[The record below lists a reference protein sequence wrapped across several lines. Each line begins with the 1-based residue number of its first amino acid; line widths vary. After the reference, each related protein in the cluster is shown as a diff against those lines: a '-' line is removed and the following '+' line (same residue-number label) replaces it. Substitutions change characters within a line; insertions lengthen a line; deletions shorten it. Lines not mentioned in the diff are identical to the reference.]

1 MNWRAMTATGV
12 RTLYPVHRLHGVVLL
27 LLLLATLLLGM
38 GNSLHSRLLW
48 VGEQVWPNYYLLNPD
63 AVEPSCNLTMDVDR
77 EVERRIQ
84 AYKPDPDDLF
94 SSPPNAQAIRQSLE
108 SNLALCEQRHV
119 QFAENQKHATPA
131 LGVFKDI
138 EQGLADFLLSN
149 IDLTKFLF
157 IGMFA
162 LAAAVSALD
171 ADHIALRL
179 PRNRAEWRL
188 SQGAQF
194 VVNGLML
201 LSLNSYLGNLER
213 TPDSGSAMT
222 LQYAWVMVFGLF
234 MVINAVR
241 FVVVPERI
249 KSGSM
254 DLASGLVVPLYC
266 TMGLIAM
273 SYFFFVD
280 GYSSGLAIYFG
291 MMSNLSSMFI
301 NIGLYVLVGMMLKQ
315 TRVPE
320 LLLGLIKPFN
330 LPAPLLASVIIFAT
344 AFPTAFTGA
353 SGIFILAVGGVVY
366 DELRRAG
373 AGRQLS
379 LATTAMS
386 GSLGV
391 VLNPCLLIV
400 VVAALNKEVTTS
412 EMYGWGFWVFIMS
425 ASLFS
430 FIVCKTEGNWKP
442 RPAPGA
448 LRESLRATK
457 PLIPYVAVAAAV
469 ILAIWVILGLKFNEY
484 SAPLILPLVML
495 AIVMLDSSK
504 TQDDAPAASR
514 VQEFFVRS
522 SSAASDSAVHI
533 GALLAL
539 IGFSICLGG
548 ILERSDI
555 VHFLFPESL
564 TSPWV
569 AMLVI
574 VVMLTFIG
582 MVMDPFG
589 AVILVSATIAQP
601 AIQIGIDP
609 LHFWIVCLV
618 AFELGYLSPPVALN
632 HLLTRQVVG
641 ETEVVAAER
650 TGTFWHRYERLL
662 LPLAV
667 MLPTLLLVAFVPML
681 FYAL

>member
-1 MNWRAMTATGV
+1 MNWRALTAPAA
-12 RTLYPVHRLHGVVLL
+12 RTLYPVHRLHGAVLL
-27 LLLLATLLLGM
+27 LLLLFTLLLGM

-48 VGEQVWPNYYLLNPD
+48 VGEQTWPNYYLLNPD
-63 AVEPSCNLTMDVDR
+63 AKEPTCELEIDIDA
-77 EVERRIQ
+77 EVARRVQ

-94 SSPPNAQAIRQSLE
+94 SSPPNPEAIRKSLQ
-108 SNLALCEQRHV
+108 SNLELCRKEHALYQQNLE
-119 QFAENQKHATPA
+119 HATPA
-131 LGVFKDI
+131 LGVFKDV
-138 EQGLADFLLSN
+138 EQGLAEFLLDN
-149 IDLTKFLF
+149 IELTKYLF
-157 IGMFA
+157 IAMFA
-162 LAAAVSALD
+162 MAAAIAALD
-171 ADHIALRL
+171 TDHIALRL

-188 SQGAQF
+188 SQGMQF
-194 VVNGLML
+194 VVNGLMVWS
-201 LSLNSYLGNLER
+201 LSAYLGKLA
-213 TPDSGSAMT
+213 TSPGSQDTMS
-222 LQYAWVMVFGLF
+222 LQYAWAGVFGLF

-241 FVVVPERI
+241 FLHVPARI
-249 KSGSM
+249 RAGKLSAS
-254 DLASGLVVPLYC
+254 SGLVVPLYC
-266 TMGLIAM
+266 CMGLIAM
-273 SYFFFVD
+273 GYFFLVD
-280 GYSSGLAIYFG
+280 GYASGLAIYFG

-315 TRVPE
+315 TRIPE
-320 LLLGLIKPFN
+320 LLLNLIKPFN

-366 DELRRAG
+366 DELRRVG

-386 GSLGV
+386 GSVGV

-400 VVAALNKEVTTS
+400 VVAALNKEVTTT
-412 EMYGWGFWVFIMS
+412 ELYGWGFWVFIMS
-425 ASLFS
+425 ATLFS
-430 FIVCKTEGNWKP
+430 FVVCKTQGNWKP

-448 LRESLRATK
+448 FRAALRESRA
-457 PLIPYVAVAAAV
+457 LVPYVGVGALV
-469 ILAIWVILGLKFNEY
+469 ILAIWALLGLQFNEY

-495 AIVMLDSSK
+495 ALVFLDA
-504 TQDDAPAASR
+504 TARNRTDGESR
-514 VQEFFVRS
+514 AQAFWNRS
-522 SSAASDSAVHI
+522 SAAASDSAVHI

-555 VHFLFPESL
+555 VHALFPEDL
-564 TSPWV
+564 TSPWL

-574 VVMLTFIG
+574 VVMLTVIG

-601 AIQIGIDP
+601 AIQLGIDP

-641 ETEVVAAER
+641 ETEVLAAER
-650 TGTFWHRYERLL
+650 TGSFWHRYERLL

-667 MLPTLLLVAFVPML
+667 MGPTLLFVAFVPLL

>member
-1 MNWRAMTATGV
+1 MNWRTLTVPAAK
-12 RTLYPVHRLHGVVLL
+12 TLYPVHRLHGALL
-27 LLLLATLLLGM
+27 LLLLLFTLLLGM
-38 GNSLHSRLLW
+38 GSSLHSRLLW
-48 VGEQVWPNYYLLNPD
+48 VGEQTWPNYYLLDPD
-63 AVEPSCNLTMDVDR
+63 AKEPACDLNRDIDA
-77 EVERRIQ
+77 EVAKRVQ

-94 SSPPNAQAIRQSLE
+94 SSPPNPAAIRKSLE
-108 SNLALCEQRHV
+108 SNLELCQQKYALYEQ
-119 QFAENQKHATPA
+119 NLKHATAA
-131 LGVFKDI
+131 LAVYKAV
-138 EQGLADFLLSN
+138 EQGIAHFLLDN
-149 IDLTKFLF
+149 IELTKFLF
-157 IGMFA
+157 IAMFA
-162 LAAAVSALD
+162 MAAAIAALD
-171 ADHIALRL
+171 TDHIALRL

-188 SQGAQF
+188 SQGVQF
-194 VVNGLML
+194 VVNGLMVV
-201 LSLNSYLGNLER
+201 SLNAYLGKLTTSPE
-213 TPDSGSAMT
+213 SGGTME

-234 MVINAVR
+234 MVINAAR
-241 FVVVPERI
+241 FIYVPSRI
-249 KSGSM
+249 SSGS
-254 DLASGLVVPLYC
+254 LSFSSGLVIPLYC
-266 TMGLIAM
+266 AMGLIAM
-273 SYFFFVD
+273 SYFFLVD
-280 GYSSGLAIYFG
+280 GYASGLAIYFG
-291 MMSNLSSMFI
+291 MMTNLSSMFI

-315 TRVPE
+315 TQLPE
-320 LLLGLIKPFN
+320 LLLNVIKPFN
-330 LPAPLLASVIIFAT
+330 LPAPLLASVIIFST

-400 VVAALNKEVTTS
+400 VVAALNKEVTTT
-412 EMYGWGFWVFIMS
+412 EMYSWGFWIFIMS
-425 ASLFS
+425 ATLFS
-430 FIVCKTEGNWKP
+430 FVVCKTEGNWKP

-448 LRESLRATK
+448 LTRAIGELR
-457 PLIPYVAVAAAV
+457 PLIPYALVGGLV
-469 ILAIWVILGLKFNEY
+469 ILAIWIILGLKFNEY

-495 AIVMLDSSK
+495 ALVMLDARKSNREDEE
-504 TQDDAPAASR
+504 TRLQA
-514 VQEFFVRS
+514 FWNRS
-522 SSAASDSAVHI
+522 SAAASDSAVHI

-539 IGFSICLGG
+539 IGFSICMGG
-548 ILERSDI
+548 ILERSEI
-555 VHFLFPESL
+555 VHVLFPEHL
-564 TSPWV
+564 TSPWI

-601 AIQIGIDP
+601 AIHLGIDP
-609 LHFWIVCLV
+609 LHFWLVCLV

-641 ETEVVAAER
+641 ETEVLAAER
-650 TGTFWHRYERLL
+650 TGSFWHRYQRLL

-667 MLPTLLLVAFVPML
+667 MGPTLLLVAFVPML

>member
-1 MNWRAMTATGV
+1 MAATGAK
-12 RTLYPVHRLHGVVLL
+12 TLYPVHKMHGAVLL
-27 LLLLATLLLGM
+27 LLLMFTLLLGM

-48 VGEQVWPNYYLLNPD
+48 VGEQTWPNYYLLNPD
-63 AVEPSCNLTMDVDR
+63 ATEPTCQLEMDVDA
-77 EVERRIQ
+77 EIQKRID

-94 SSPPNAQAIRQSLE
+94 SSPPNPDAIRTSLE
-108 SNLALCEQRHV
+108 RNMALCEQEYALYE
-119 QFAENQKHATPA
+119 QNMANATPA
-131 LGVFKDI
+131 LGVFKSV
-138 EQGLADFLLSN
+138 EQGLAKFLLDN

-157 IGMFA
+157 MAMFA
-162 LAAAVSALD
+162 MAAAIAALD
-171 ADHIALRL
+171 ADHISLRL

-188 SQGAQF
+188 SQGTQF
-194 VVNGLML
+194 VVNGLMVA
-201 LSLNSYLGNLER
+201 SLYSYLGKLATSPGAE
-213 TPDSGSAMT
+213 TTMS
-222 LQYAWVMVFGLF
+222 LQYGWAAVFGLF
-234 MVINAVR
+234 MVINAIR
-241 FVVVPERI
+241 FVNVPSRV
-249 KSGSM
+249 KAGK
-254 DLASGLVVPLYC
+254 LALSSGLVVPLYC
-266 TMGLIAM
+266 AMGLIAM
-273 SYFFFVD
+273 SYFFLVD
-280 GYSSGLAIYFG
+280 GYASGLAIYFG

-301 NIGLYVLVGMMLKQ
+301 NIGLYVLVGMVLKQ
-315 TRVPE
+315 TRLPE
-320 LLLGLIKPFN
+320 LLLGVIKPFN
-330 LPAPLLASVIIFAT
+330 LPAPMLASVIIFAT

-400 VVAALNKEVTTS
+400 VVAALNKEVTTT
-412 EMYGWGFWVFIMS
+412 EMYGWGFWIFIMS
-425 ASLFS
+425 ATLFS
-430 FIVCKTEGNWKP
+430 VIVCKTEGNWKP

-448 LRESLRATK
+448 FRESLSRLK
-457 PLIPYVAVAAAV
+457 PLAPYVIVGAVV
-469 ILAIWVILGLKFNEY
+469 ILAIWIILGLKFNEY

-495 AIVMLDSSK
+495 ALVYLDAGK
-504 TQDDAPAASR
+504 DSR
-514 VQEFFVRS
+514 EDGESRLQAFWSRS
-522 SSAASDSAVHI
+522 ASAASDSAVHI

-555 VHFLFPESL
+555 VHALFPEHL
-564 TSPWV
+564 TSPWI
-569 AMLVI
+569 AMMVI

-601 AIQIGIDP
+601 AIQLGIDP
-609 LHFWIVCLV
+609 LHFWLVCLV

-641 ETEVVAAER
+641 ETEVLAAER
-650 TGTFWHRYERLL
+650 TGSFWHKYERLL

-667 MLPTLLLVAFVPML
+667 MGPTLLLVAFIPML

>member
-12 RTLYPVHRLHGVVLL
+12 RTLYPVHRLHGVILL
-27 LLLLATLLLGM
+27 LLLLTTLALGM

-63 AVEPSCNLTMDVDR
+63 AVEPSCNLTLDVGK
-77 EVERRIQ
+77 EVERRVQ
-84 AYKPDPDDLF
+84 SYKPDPDDLF
-94 SSPPNAQAIRQSLE
+94 SSPPNPEAIRRSLE
-108 SNLALCEQRHV
+108 SNLALCEQRHR
-119 QFAENQKHATPA
+119 QFAENQKHATWG
-131 LGVFKDI
+131 LGVFKNI
-138 EQGLADFLLSN
+138 EQGLANFLLGN

-162 LAAAVSALD
+162 MAAAISALD
-171 ADHIALRL
+171 SDHIALKL

-201 LSLNSYLGNLER
+201 LSLNAYLGNLEK
-213 TPDSGSAMT
+213 TPGSGGAMS
-222 LQYAWVMVFGLF
+222 LQYAWGFVFGLF

-241 FVVVPERI
+241 FIAIPERM
-249 KSGSM
+249 KSGR
-254 DLASGLVVPLYC
+254 LELVSGLVVPLYC

-280 GYSSGLAIYFG
+280 GYASGLAIYFG

-320 LLLGLIKPFN
+320 LLLGLIKPYN

-412 EMYGWGFWVFIMS
+412 ELYEWGFWVFVMS

-448 LRESLRATK
+448 FLKSLRASRLLL
-457 PLIPYVAVAAAV
+457 PHVVVGAAV
-469 ILAIWVILGLKFNEY
+469 ILAIWGVLGLRFNEY

-495 AIVMLDSSK
+495 ALVMLDAGK
-504 TQDDAPAASR
+504 DR
-514 VQEFFVRS
+514 ENLQETRFQVFFDRS
-522 SSAASDSAVHI
+522 STAASDSAVHI

-555 VHFLFPESL
+555 VHMLFPESL
-564 TSPWV
+564 TSPWA

-641 ETEVVAAER
+641 ESEVLAAER
-650 TGTFWHRYERLL
+650 TGSFWHRYKRLL

-667 MLPTLLLVAFVPML
+667 MAPTLLLVAFLPML

>member
-1 MNWRAMTATGV
+1 MNWRALALPAA
-12 RTLYPVHRLHGVVLL
+12 RTLYPVHRMHGVVLL
-27 LLLLATLLLGM
+27 LLLLFTLLLGM

-48 VGEQVWPNYYLLNPD
+48 VGEQTWPNYYLLDPD
-63 AVEPSCNLTMDVDR
+63 ATEPTCSREMDIDGEIR
-77 EVERRIQ
+77 KRMES
-84 AYKPDPDDLF
+84 YKPDPDDLF
-94 SSPPNAQAIRQSLE
+94 SSPPDAGAIRQSLE
-108 SNLALCEQRHV
+108 RNIRLCEQEFGLYQQNLV
-119 QFAENQKHATPA
+119 HATPA
-131 LGVFKDI
+131 LGMFKSV
-138 EQGLADFLLSN
+138 EQGFAHFLLDN
-149 IDLTKFLF
+149 IDLTKYLF
-157 IGMFA
+157 IAMFA
-162 LAAAVSALD
+162 LAAAVAAMD

-194 VVNGLML
+194 AVNGMMMA
-201 LSLNSYLGNLER
+201 SLFSYLGKLSSS
-213 TPDSGSAMT
+213 PGSAATMQ
-222 LQYAWVMVFGLF
+222 LQYAWAGVFGLF
-234 MVINAVR
+234 MVINLIR
-241 FVVVPERI
+241 FIRVPERMRR
-249 KSGSM
+249 GR
-254 DLASGLVVPLYC
+254 LVLSSALVAPLYC
-266 TMGLIAM
+266 AMGTIAM

-301 NIGLYVLVGMMLKQ
+301 NIGLYVLVGMVLKQ
-315 TRVPE
+315 TRLPE
-320 LLLGLIKPFN
+320 LLFNIVKPFN
-330 LPAPLLASVIIFAT
+330 LPAPMLASVIIFAT

-373 AGRQLS
+373 AGRQLA

-400 VVAALNKEVTTS
+400 VVAALNKEVTTT
-412 EMYGWGFWVFIMS
+412 EMYDWGFWVFLMS
-425 ASLFS
+425 ATLFTLV
-430 FIVCKTEGNWKP
+430 VCKTEGNWKP
-442 RPAPGA
+442 RPGPGA
-448 LRESLRATK
+448 FRAALAQLK
-457 PLIPYVAVAAAV
+457 PLLPYVVVAAGV
-469 ILAIWVILGLKFNEY
+469 IVAIWIILGLKFNEY

-495 AIVMLDSSK
+495 ALVFLDAGK
-504 TQDDAPAASR
+504 DTREVYETRLTA
-514 VQEFFVRS
+514 FWNRS
-522 SSAASDSAVHI
+522 SAAASDSAVHI

-555 VHFLFPESL
+555 VHSLFPEHL
-564 TSPWV
+564 TSPWL

-601 AIQIGIDP
+601 AMQLGIDP

-641 ETEVVAAER
+641 ETEVLAAER
-650 TGTFWHRYERLL
+650 SGSFWHRYERLL

-667 MLPTLLLVAFVPML
+667 MGPTLLLVAFVPML

>member
-1 MNWRAMTATGV
+1 MNWRALTAPAA
-12 RTLYPVHRLHGVVLL
+12 RTLYPVHRLHGAVLL
-27 LLLLATLLLGM
+27 LLLLSTLVLGM

-48 VGEQVWPNYYLLNPD
+48 VGEQTWPNYYLLNPD
-63 AVEPSCNLTMDVDR
+63 ATEPTCQLEMDVDA
-77 EVERRIQ
+77 EVRKRVE

-94 SSPPNAQAIRQSLE
+94 SSPPNPEAIRTSLE
-108 SNLALCEQRHV
+108 RNLELCRQEHAAYKQNLR
-119 QFAENQKHATPA
+119 HATPA
-131 LGVFKDI
+131 LGVFKSV
-138 EQGLADFLLSN
+138 EQGLADFLLEN
-149 IDLTKFLF
+149 IGLTKYLF
-157 IGMFA
+157 IAMFA
-162 LAAAVSALD
+162 LAAAVAALD

-188 SQGAQF
+188 SQAVQF
-194 VVNGLML
+194 AVNGLMVA
-201 LSLNSYLGNLER
+201 SLNAYLGRLA
-213 TPDSGSAMT
+213 GSPGSEST
-222 LQYAWVMVFGLF
+222 SQLQYAWAAVFGLF

-241 FVVVPERI
+241 FVNVPERM
-249 KSGSM
+249 KAGS
-254 DLASGLVVPLYC
+254 LALSSGLVLPLHSV
-266 TMGLIAM
+266 MGLIAM
-273 SYFFFVD
+273 SYFFLVD
-280 GYSSGLAIYFG
+280 GYASGLAIYFG

-301 NIGLYVLVGMMLKQ
+301 NIGLYVLVGMGLKQ
-315 TRVPE
+315 TRLPE
-320 LLLGLIKPFN
+320 LLLDVIKPWN
-330 LPAPLLASVIIFAT
+330 LPSPMLASVIIFAT

-391 VLNPCLLIV
+391 VLNPSLLVV
-400 VVAALNKEVTTS
+400 VVAALNKEVTTT

-425 ASLFS
+425 ATLFS
-430 FIVCKTEGNWKP
+430 LVVCKTEGNWKP

-448 LRESLRATK
+448 FRASVLQMK
-457 PLIPYVAVAAAV
+457 PLLPYVLVTAGV
-469 ILAIWVILGLKFNEY
+469 ILAIWGVLGLRFNEY

-495 AIVMLDSSK
+495 ALVFLDANRDSRG
-504 TQDDAPAASR
+504 DDETRLKALWN
-514 VQEFFVRS
+514 RS
-522 SSAASDSAVHI
+522 SAAASDSAVHI

-539 IGFSICLGG
+539 IGFSISLGG
-548 ILERSDI
+548 ILERSDV
-555 VHFLFPESL
+555 VHALFPESL
-564 TSPWV
+564 TSPWI

-574 VVMLTFIG
+574 VVMLTVIG

-601 AIQIGIDP
+601 AIQLGIDP

-641 ETEVVAAER
+641 ETEVLAAER
-650 TGTFWHRYERLL
+650 TGSFWHRYERLL

-667 MLPTLLLVAFVPML
+667 MGPTLLVAAFVPLL

>member
-1 MNWRAMTATGV
+1 MNWRALTAPAA
-12 RTLYPVHRLHGVVLL
+12 RTLYPVHRLHGAVLL
-27 LLLLATLLLGM
+27 LLLLFTLLLGM

-48 VGEQVWPNYYLLNPD
+48 VGEQTWPNYYLLNPD
-63 AVEPSCNLTMDVDR
+63 AKEPTCQLEMDVDA
-77 EVERRIQ
+77 EVARRVQ

-94 SSPPNAQAIRQSLE
+94 SSPPNPEAIRKSLQ
-108 SNLALCEQRHV
+108 SNLELCQQQYALYQQNLE
-119 QFAENQKHATPA
+119 HATPA
-131 LGVFKDI
+131 LGMFKAV
-138 EQGLADFLLSN
+138 EQGLAEFLLDN
-149 IDLTKFLF
+149 IELTKYLF
-157 IGMFA
+157 IAMFA
-162 LAAAVSALD
+162 MAAAIAALD
-171 ADHIALRL
+171 TDHIALRL
-179 PRNRAEWRL
+179 PRNRSEWRL
-188 SQGAQF
+188 SQGVQF
-194 VVNGLML
+194 VVNGLMV
-201 LSLNSYLGNLER
+201 LSLNAYLGKLASS
-213 TPDSGSAMT
+213 PGSEDTMD
-222 LQYAWVMVFGLF
+222 LQYAWAGVFGLF
-234 MVINAVR
+234 MVINAIR
-241 FVVVPERI
+241 FVNVPERI
-249 KSGSM
+249 RAGK
-254 DLASGLVVPLYC
+254 LAASSGLVVPLYC
-266 TMGLIAM
+266 GMGLIAM
-273 SYFFFVD
+273 AYFFLVD
-280 GYSSGLAIYFG
+280 GYASGLAIYFG

-315 TRVPE
+315 TRLPE
-320 LLLGLIKPFN
+320 LLLNLIKPFN

-400 VVAALNKEVTTS
+400 VVAALNKEVTTT
-412 EMYGWGFWVFIMS
+412 ELYGWGFWVFIMS
-425 ASLFS
+425 ATLFS
-430 FIVCKTEGNWKP
+430 LVVCKTQGNWKP

-448 LRESLRATK
+448 LRAALRESRA
-457 PLIPYVAVAAAV
+457 LVPYVLVGALV
-469 ILAIWVILGLKFNEY
+469 ILAIWAILGLKFNEY

-495 AIVMLDSSK
+495 ALVLLDS
-504 TQDDAPAASR
+504 TQANRAEAETR
-514 VQEFFVRS
+514 TQAFWNRS
-522 SSAASDSAVHI
+522 SAAASDSAVHI

-555 VHFLFPESL
+555 VHALFPEDL
-564 TSPWV
+564 TSPWI

-574 VVMLTFIG
+574 VVMLTVIG

-601 AIQIGIDP
+601 AIQLGIDP

-641 ETEVVAAER
+641 ETEVLAAER
-650 TGTFWHRYERLL
+650 TGSFWHRYERLL

-667 MLPTLLLVAFVPML
+667 MGPTLLFVAFVPML

>member
-1 MNWRAMTATGV
+1 MNWRAVTAPAA
-12 RTLYPVHRLHGVVLL
+12 RTLYPMHRMHGVVLL
-27 LLLLATLLLGM
+27 LLLLFTLLLGM

-48 VGEQVWPNYYLLNPD
+48 VGEQTWPNYYLLNPD
-63 AVEPSCNLTMDVDR
+63 ATEPSCQLEMDVDA
-77 EVERRIQ
+77 EVRKRID
-84 AYKPDPDDLF
+84 AYRPDPDDLF
-94 SSPPNAQAIRQSLE
+94 SSPPNPEALRTSLE
-108 SNLALCEQRHV
+108 RNLELCQEKYALYEQ
-119 QFAENQKHATPA
+119 NLKHATPA
-131 LGVFKDI
+131 LGAFKAV
-138 EQGLADFLLSN
+138 EQGLATFLLDN
-149 IDLTKFLF
+149 IELTKYLF
-157 IGMFA
+157 IAMFA
-162 LAAAVSALD
+162 LAAAIAAMD

-194 VVNGLML
+194 AVNGLMVT
-201 LSLNSYLGNLER
+201 SLNSYLGKLASS
-213 TPDSGSAMT
+213 PGSEGT
-222 LQYAWVMVFGLF
+222 VSLQYAWAGVFGLF

-241 FVVVPERI
+241 FVNVPDRLRR
-249 KSGSM
+249 GS
-254 DLASGLVVPLYC
+254 LALSSGLVTPLYC
-266 TMGLIAM
+266 VMGLIAM

-280 GYSSGLAIYFG
+280 GYASGLAIYFG

-301 NIGLYVLVGMMLKQ
+301 NIGLYVLVGMILKQ
-315 TRVPE
+315 TRLPE
-320 LLLGLIKPFN
+320 LLLNTIKPFN
-330 LPAPLLASVIIFAT
+330 LPAPMLASVIIFAT

-400 VVAALNKEVTTS
+400 VIAALNKEVTTT

-425 ASLFS
+425 ATLFS
-430 FIVCKTEGNWKP
+430 LIVCKTQGNWRP

-448 LRESLRATK
+448 FRAAVRQTR
-457 PLIPYVAVAAAV
+457 PLLPYVIVAALV
-469 ILAIWVILGLKFNEY
+469 VVTVWIILGLEFNEY

-495 AIVMLDSSK
+495 ALVLLDSGK
-504 TQDDAPAASR
+504 DSR
-514 VQEFFVRS
+514 DESESRFQAFWNRS
-522 SSAASDSAVHI
+522 TAAASDSAVHI

-555 VHFLFPESL
+555 VHALFPESL
-564 TSPWV
+564 TSPWI

-574 VVMLTFIG
+574 VVMLTLIG

-601 AIQIGIDP
+601 AIQLGIDP

-641 ETEVVAAER
+641 ETEVLACER
-650 TGTFWHRYERLL
+650 TGSFWHRYERLL

-667 MLPTLLLVAFVPML
+667 MAPTLLLVAFVPMM

>member
-1 MNWRAMTATGV
+1 MNWRALTAPAV
-12 RTLYPVHRLHGVVLL
+12 RTLYPVHRLHGAVLL
-27 LLLLATLLLGM
+27 LLLLSTLVLGM

-48 VGEQVWPNYYLLNPD
+48 VGEQTWPNYYLLNPD
-63 AVEPSCNLTMDVDR
+63 ATEPSCQLEMNVDA
-77 EVERRIQ
+77 EVRKRVE

-94 SSPPNAQAIRQSLE
+94 SSPPNPEAIRTSLE
-108 SNLALCEQRHV
+108 RNLELCKQEYVTYEQNL
-119 QFAENQKHATPA
+119 QHATPA
-131 LGVFKDI
+131 LGLFKSV
-138 EQGLADFLLSN
+138 EQGLADFLLEN
-149 IDLTKFLF
+149 IELTKYLF
-157 IGMFA
+157 IAMFA
-162 LAAAVSALD
+162 LAAAVAALD

-179 PRNRAEWRL
+179 PGNRAEWRL
-188 SQGAQF
+188 SQGVQF
-194 VVNGLML
+194 AVNGLMVA
-201 LSLNSYLGNLER
+201 SLNAYLGQLASS
-213 TPDSGSAMT
+213 PGSEST
-222 LQYAWVMVFGLF
+222 SQLQSAWMGVFGLF

-241 FVVVPERI
+241 FVNVPERMRA
-249 KSGSM
+249 GS
-254 DLASGLVVPLYC
+254 LSLSSGLVLPLYC
-266 TMGLIAM
+266 AMGLIAM
-273 SYFFFVD
+273 GYFFLVD
-280 GYSSGLAIYFG
+280 GYASGLAIYFG

-301 NIGLYVLVGMMLKQ
+301 NIGLYVLVGMVLKQ
-315 TRVPE
+315 TRLPE
-320 LLLGLIKPFN
+320 LLLNVIKPYN
-330 LPAPLLASVIIFAT
+330 LPAPMLASVIIFAT

-400 VVAALNKEVTTS
+400 VVAALNKEVTTT
-412 EMYGWGFWVFIMS
+412 ELYGWGFWVFIMS
-425 ASLFS
+425 ATLFS
-430 FIVCKTEGNWKP
+430 LVVCKTEGNWKP

-448 LRESLRATK
+448 FRESIRRMKALM
-457 PLIPYVAVAAAV
+457 PYALVAAVV
-469 ILAIWVILGLKFNEY
+469 ILAIWGVLGLQFNEY

-495 AIVMLDSSK
+495 ALVFLDASGDSRG
-504 TQDDAPAASR
+504 DDETRLKVFWS
-514 VQEFFVRS
+514 RS
-522 SSAASDSAVHI
+522 SAAASDSAVHI

-555 VHFLFPESL
+555 VHALFPENL
-564 TSPWV
+564 TSPWI

-574 VVMLTFIG
+574 VVMLTVIG

-601 AIQIGIDP
+601 AIQLGIDP

-641 ETEVVAAER
+641 ETEVLAAER
-650 TGTFWHRYERLL
+650 TGSFWHRYQRLL

-667 MLPTLLLVAFVPML
+667 MGPTLLVAAFVPML

>member
-1 MNWRAMTATGV
+1 MNWRALTAPAV
-12 RTLYPVHRLHGVVLL
+12 RTLYPVHRLHGAVLL
-27 LLLLATLLLGM
+27 LLLLSTLVLGM

-48 VGEQVWPNYYLLNPD
+48 VGEQTWPNYYLLNPD
-63 AVEPSCNLTMDVDR
+63 ATEPSCQLEMNVDA
-77 EVERRIQ
+77 EVRKRVE

-94 SSPPNAQAIRQSLE
+94 SSPPNPEAIRTSLE
-108 SNLALCEQRHV
+108 RNLELCKQEYVTYEQNL
-119 QFAENQKHATPA
+119 QHATPA
-131 LGVFKDI
+131 LGLFKSV
-138 EQGLADFLLSN
+138 EQGLADFLLDN
-149 IDLTKFLF
+149 IELTKYLF
-157 IGMFA
+157 IAMFA
-162 LAAAVSALD
+162 LAAAVAALD

-179 PRNRAEWRL
+179 PGNRAEWRL
-188 SQGAQF
+188 SQGVQF
-194 VVNGLML
+194 AVNGLMVA
-201 LSLNSYLGNLER
+201 SLNAYLGQLASS
-213 TPDSGSAMT
+213 PGSEST
-222 LQYAWVMVFGLF
+222 SQLQSAWMGVFGLF

-241 FVVVPERI
+241 FVNVPERMRA
-249 KSGSM
+249 GS
-254 DLASGLVVPLYC
+254 LSLSSGLVLPLYC
-266 TMGLIAM
+266 AMGLIAM
-273 SYFFFVD
+273 GYFFLVD
-280 GYSSGLAIYFG
+280 GYASGLAIYFG

-301 NIGLYVLVGMMLKQ
+301 NIGLYVLVGMVLKQ
-315 TRVPE
+315 TRLPE
-320 LLLGLIKPFN
+320 LLLNVIKPYN
-330 LPAPLLASVIIFAT
+330 LPAPMLASVIIFAT

-400 VVAALNKEVTTS
+400 VVAALNKEVTTT
-412 EMYGWGFWVFIMS
+412 ELYGWGFWVFIMS
-425 ASLFS
+425 ATLFS
-430 FIVCKTEGNWKP
+430 LVVCKTEGNWKP

-448 LRESLRATK
+448 FRESIRRMKALM
-457 PLIPYVAVAAAV
+457 PYALVAAVV
-469 ILAIWVILGLKFNEY
+469 ILAIWVVLGLQFNEY

-495 AIVMLDSSK
+495 ALVFLDASGDS
-504 TQDDAPAASR
+504 QGDDETRLKVFWS
-514 VQEFFVRS
+514 RS
-522 SSAASDSAVHI
+522 SAAASDSAVHI

-555 VHFLFPESL
+555 VHALFPENL
-564 TSPWV
+564 TSPWI

-574 VVMLTFIG
+574 VVMLTIIG

-601 AIQIGIDP
+601 AIQLGIDP

-641 ETEVVAAER
+641 ETEVLAAER
-650 TGTFWHRYERLL
+650 TGSFWHRYQRLL

-667 MLPTLLLVAFVPML
+667 MGPTLLVAAFVPML

>member
-1 MNWRAMTATGV
+1 
-12 RTLYPVHRLHGVVLL
+12 
-27 LLLLATLLLGM
+27 
-38 GNSLHSRLLW
+38 
-48 VGEQVWPNYYLLNPD
+48 
-63 AVEPSCNLTMDVDR
+63 
-77 EVERRIQ
+77 
-84 AYKPDPDDLF
+84 
-94 SSPPNAQAIRQSLE
+94 
-108 SNLALCEQRHV
+108 
-119 QFAENQKHATPA
+119 
-131 LGVFKDI
+131 
-138 EQGLADFLLSN
+138 
-149 IDLTKFLF
+149 
-157 IGMFA
+157 
-162 LAAAVSALD
+162 
-171 ADHIALRL
+171 
-179 PRNRAEWRL
+179 
-188 SQGAQF
+188 
-194 VVNGLML
+194 
-201 LSLNSYLGNLER
+201 
-213 TPDSGSAMT
+213 
-222 LQYAWVMVFGLF
+222 
-234 MVINAVR
+234 
-241 FVVVPERI
+241 
-249 KSGSM
+249 
-254 DLASGLVVPLYC
+254 
-266 TMGLIAM
+266 
-273 SYFFFVD
+273 
-280 GYSSGLAIYFG
+280 
-291 MMSNLSSMFI
+291 
-301 NIGLYVLVGMMLKQ
+301 
-315 TRVPE
+315 
-320 LLLGLIKPFN
+320 
-330 LPAPLLASVIIFAT
+330 VIIFAT

-400 VVAALNKEVTTS
+400 VVAALNKEVTTT

-448 LRESLRATK
+448 VRAAVRELG
-457 PLIPYVAVAAAV
+457 PLIPYALTAAAV
-469 ILAIWVILGLKFNEY
+469 ILVIWVVLGLQFNEY

-495 AIVMLDSSK
+495 AVVMLDAGKAGQETGQSR
-504 TQDDAPAASR
+504 TQA
-514 VQEFFVRS
+514 FFDRS

-555 VHFLFPESL
+555 VHALFPESL
-564 TSPWV
+564 TSPWL
-569 AMLVI
+569 AMMVI
-574 VVMLTFIG
+574 VLMLTVIG

-641 ETEVVAAER
+641 ETEVLAAER
-650 TGTFWHRYERLL
+650 TGSFWHRYQRLL

-667 MLPTLLLVAFVPML
+667 MVPTLLLVAFVPML

>member
-1 MNWRAMTATGV
+1 MNWRAITAPAA
-12 RTLYPVHRLHGVVLL
+12 RTLYPVHRVYGAVLL
-27 LLLLATLLLGM
+27 LLLLFTLLLGM

-48 VGEQVWPNYYLLNPD
+48 VGEQTWPNYYLLNPD
-63 AVEPSCNLTMDVDR
+63 ATEPSCQLAMDIDA
-77 EVERRIQ
+77 EVARRV
-84 AYKPDPDDLF
+84 ANYKPDPDDLF
-94 SSPPNAQAIRQSLE
+94 SSPPNPEAIRKSLQ
-108 SNLALCEQRHV
+108 SNLELCQQQYDVYEQNL
-119 QFAENQKHATPA
+119 AHATPA
-131 LGVFKDI
+131 LGAFKAV
-138 EQGLADFLLSN
+138 EQGLAD
-149 IDLTKFLF
+149 
-157 IGMFA
+157 
-162 LAAAVSALD
+162 LAAAIAALD
-171 ADHIALRL
+171 TDHIALRL

-188 SQGAQF
+188 SQGVQF
-194 VVNGLML
+194 VVNGLMV
-201 LSLNSYLGNLER
+201 LSLNAYLGKLA
-213 TPDSGSAMT
+213 TSPGSEDTMS
-222 LQYAWVMVFGLF
+222 LQYAWGGVFGLF

-241 FVVVPERI
+241 FLNVPERI
-249 KSGSM
+249 RPGGLSAS
-254 DLASGLVVPLYC
+254 SGLVIPLYC
-266 TMGLIAM
+266 AMGLIAM
-273 SYFFFVD
+273 SYFFLVD
-280 GYSSGLAIYFG
+280 GYASGLAIYFG

-315 TRVPE
+315 TRIPE
-320 LLLGLIKPFN
+320 LLLNLIKPFN

-400 VVAALNKEVTTS
+400 VVAALNKEVTTT
-412 EMYGWGFWVFIMS
+412 EMYSWGFWVFIMS
-425 ASLFS
+425 ATLFS
-430 FIVCKTEGNWKP
+430 LIVCKTQGNWKP

-448 LRESLRATK
+448 FRAALAESRA
-457 PLIPYVAVAAAV
+457 LLPYVAVAALV
-469 ILAIWVILGLKFNEY
+469 IVSIWVVLGLKFNEY

-495 AIVMLDSSK
+495 AVVLLDSGRRTEEQGQTLS
-504 TQDDAPAASR
+504 QVFWS
-514 VQEFFVRS
+514 RS
-522 SSAASDSAVHI
+522 SAAASDSAVHI

-555 VHFLFPESL
+555 VHSLFPEDL

-574 VVMLTFIG
+574 VVMLTVIG

-601 AIQIGIDP
+601 AIQLGIDP

-641 ETEVVAAER
+641 ETEVLAAER
-650 TGTFWHRYERLL
+650 TGSFWHRYERLL

-667 MLPTLLLVAFVPML
+667 MGPTLLFVAFVPML

>member
-1 MNWRAMTATGV
+1 MISRVLSTARTT
-12 RTLYPVHRLHGVVLL
+12 TLYPMHRLHGMVLL
-27 LLLLATLLLGM
+27 LLLLFTLLLGM

-48 VGEQVWPNYYLLNPD
+48 VGEQTWPNYYLLNPD
-63 AVEPSCNLTMDVDR
+63 ATAPECDLSMDVDT
-77 EVERRIQ
+77 EVQRRLD

-94 SSPPNAQAIRQSLE
+94 SSPPNASALRESLQR
-108 SNLALCEQRHV
+108 NLALCEQK
-119 QFAENQKHATPA
+119 FAAFEENQKHATPA
-131 LGVFKDI
+131 LAAFKTV
-138 EQGLADFLLSN
+138 EQGLADFLLDN
-149 IDLTKFLF
+149 IDLMKYLF
-157 IGMFA
+157 IAMFA
-162 LAAAVSALD
+162 MAAAVSALD

-179 PRNRAEWRL
+179 PRNRSEWRL
-188 SQGAQF
+188 SQGVQLLT
-194 VVNGLML
+194 NGLMVASL
-201 LSLNSYLGNLER
+201 QSYAGRLST
-213 TPDSGSAMT
+213 TPGSEDVAALQLAWT
-222 LQYAWVMVFGLF
+222 LVFGLF

-241 FVVVPERI
+241 LLWVPERMRA
-249 KSGSM
+249 GG
-254 DLASGLVVPLYC
+254 LNASSPLVIPLYC
-266 TMGLIAM
+266 AMGLIAM

-301 NIGLYVLVGMMLKQ
+301 NIGLYVLVGMALKQ
-315 TRVPE
+315 TRLPE
-320 LLLGLIKPFN
+320 LLINVIKPFQ
-330 LPAPLLASVIIFAT
+330 LPAPLLASVMIFAT

-412 EMYGWGFWVFIMS
+412 ELYGWGFWVFLMS
-425 ASLFS
+425 ACLFS
-430 FIVCKTEGNWKP
+430 FVVCKTEGNWKP
-442 RPAPGA
+442 KPRPGA
-448 LRESLRATK
+448 LRESMAQLR
-457 PLIPYVAVAAAV
+457 PLLPYAVVASLV
-469 ILAIWVILGLKFNEY
+469 ILAVWLLLDLRFNEY

-495 AIVMLDSSK
+495 ALVLLDADK
-504 TQDDAPAASR
+504 DNRDDGQSR
-514 VQEFFVRS
+514 GGAFWSRS
-522 SSAASDSAVHI
+522 TAAASDSAVHI

-548 ILERSDI
+548 ILERSEI
-555 VHFLFPESL
+555 VHAIFPEHL
-564 TSPWV
+564 DNPWLV
-569 AMLVI
+569 MLV
-574 VVMLTFIG
+574 VVFMLTFIG

-589 AVILVSATIAQP
+589 AVILVSATIAQA
-601 AIQIGIDP
+601 AISLGIDP

-641 ETEVVAAER
+641 ETEVLAAER
-650 TGTFWHRYERLL
+650 TGSFWHRYERLL
-662 LPLAV
+662 LPLLV
-667 MLPTLLLVAFVPML
+667 MATTLLLVAFIPMF

>member
-1 MNWRAMTATGV
+1 
-12 RTLYPVHRLHGVVLL
+12 
-27 LLLLATLLLGM
+27 M

-48 VGEQVWPNYYLLNPD
+48 VGEQTWPNYYLLNPNATEPTCELEIDID
-63 AVEPSCNLTMDVDR
+63 A
-77 EVERRIQ
+77 EVARRVQ

-94 SSPPNAQAIRQSLE
+94 SSPPNPEALRKSLQ
-108 SNLALCEQRHV
+108 SNLELCRQEHALYQQNLE
-119 QFAENQKHATPA
+119 HATPA
-131 LGVFKDI
+131 LGVFKAV
-138 EQGLADFLLSN
+138 EQGLAEFLLDN
-149 IDLTKFLF
+149 IELTKYLF
-157 IGMFA
+157 IAMFA
-162 LAAAVSALD
+162 MAAAIAALD
-171 ADHIALRL
+171 TDHIALRL

-188 SQGAQF
+188 SQGVQF
-194 VVNGLML
+194 LVNGLMVW
-201 LSLNSYLGNLER
+201 SLNAYLGKLA
-213 TPDSGSAMT
+213 TSPGSADTMS
-222 LQYAWVMVFGLF
+222 LQYAWAGVFGLF
-234 MVINAVR
+234 MVINAIR
-241 FVVVPERI
+241 FLYVPSRI
-249 KSGSM
+249 RAGTLSAS
-254 DLASGLVVPLYC
+254 SGLVVPLYC
-266 TMGLIAM
+266 AMGLIAM
-273 SYFFFVD
+273 GYFFLVD
-280 GYSSGLAIYFG
+280 GYASGLAIYFG

-315 TRVPE
+315 TRIPE
-320 LLLGLIKPFN
+320 LLLNLIKPFN

-400 VVAALNKEVTTS
+400 VVAALNKEVTTT
-412 EMYGWGFWVFIMS
+412 ELYGWGFWVFIMS

-430 FIVCKTEGNWKP
+430 LVVCKTQGNWKP

-448 LRESLRATK
+448 LRAAIRESRA
-457 PLIPYVAVAAAV
+457 LVPYVVVATLV
-469 ILAIWVILGLKFNEY
+469 IVAIWAVLGLQFNEY

-495 AIVMLDSSK
+495 ALVLLDS
-504 TQDDAPAASR
+504 TARNRTDGESR
-514 VQEFFVRS
+514 SQAFWNRS
-522 SSAASDSAVHI
+522 TAAASDSAVHI

-555 VHFLFPESL
+555 VHALFPEDL
-564 TSPWV
+564 TSPWI

-574 VVMLTFIG
+574 VVMLTVIG

-601 AIQIGIDP
+601 AIQLGIDP

-641 ETEVVAAER
+641 ETEVLAAER
-650 TGTFWHRYERLL
+650 TGSFWHRYERLL

-667 MLPTLLLVAFVPML
+667 MGPTLLFVAFVPML

>member
-1 MNWRAMTATGV
+1 MNWQAMTAPAA
-12 RTLYPVHRLHGVVLL
+12 RTVYPAHRLHGAVLL
-27 LLLLATLLLGM
+27 LLLLLTLLLGM

-48 VGEQVWPNYYLLNPD
+48 LGEQIWPNYYLLNPD
-63 AVEPSCNLTMDVDR
+63 AKEPSCQLDMDIDA
-77 EVERRIQ
+77 EVARRVQ

-94 SSPPNAQAIRQSLE
+94 SSPPDPGSIRNSLE
-108 SNLALCEQRHV
+108 SNLELCQQKYALYEQNLK
-119 QFAENQKHATPA
+119 QATPA
-131 LGVFKDI
+131 LGIYKTV
-138 EQGLADFLLSN
+138 EQGLAGFLLDN
-149 IDLTKFLF
+149 MDLSKYLF
-157 IGMFA
+157 IAMFA
-162 LAAAVSALD
+162 MAAAIAAMD
-171 ADHIALRL
+171 ADHIALRM

-188 SQGAQF
+188 SQGVQF
-194 VVNGLML
+194 VVNGLMV
-201 LSLNSYLGNLER
+201 LSLNAYLGKLATSPGSRGTMSLEY
-213 TPDSGSAMT
+213 G
-222 LQYAWVMVFGLF
+222 WIWVFGLF
-234 MVINAVR
+234 MVINATR
-241 FVVVPERI
+241 FLMIPDRMRAGRLRGS
-249 KSGSM
+249 SGM
-254 DLASGLVVPLYC
+254 VIPLYC
-266 TMGLIAM
+266 AMGLIAM
-273 SYFFFVD
+273 GYFFFVD
-280 GYSSGLAIYFG
+280 GYASGLAIYFG
-291 MMSNLSSMFI
+291 MMSDLSSMFI

-315 TRVPE
+315 TRIPE
-320 LLLGLIKPFN
+320 LLLDVIKPFN
-330 LPAPLLASVIIFAT
+330 LPAPMLASVIIFAT

-353 SGIFILAVGGVVY
+353 SGIFVLAVGGVVY

-373 AGRQLS
+373 AGRQLA

-400 VVAALNKEVTTS
+400 VVAALNKEVTTT
-412 EMYGWGFWVFIMS
+412 EMYSWGFWVFLMS

-430 FIVCKTEGNWKP
+430 LIVCKTGGNWKP
-442 RPAPGA
+442 RPSPGA
-448 LRESLRATK
+448 LRAALGKTRA
-457 PLIPYVAVAAAV
+457 LLPYVVVATIV
-469 ILAIWVILGLKFNEY
+469 ILAIWIILGLKFNEY

-495 AIVMLDSSK
+495 ALVMLDSGRE
-504 TQDDAPAASR
+504 SR
-514 VQEFFVRS
+514 EDGETRAQTFWSRS

-555 VHFLFPESL
+555 VHALFPENL
-564 TSPWV
+564 TSPWL

-574 VVMLTFIG
+574 VVMLTVIG

-601 AIQIGIDP
+601 AIHLGIDP

-641 ETEVVAAER
+641 ETEVLASER
-650 TGTFWHRYERLL
+650 KGSFLFRYWRLL

-667 MLPTLLLVAFVPML
+667 MGPTLLLVAFVPML

>member
-1 MNWRAMTATGV
+1 M
-12 RTLYPVHRLHGVVLL
+12 
-27 LLLLATLLLGM
+27 
-38 GNSLHSRLLW
+38 LW
-48 VGEQVWPNYYLLNPD
+48 IGEQVWPNYYLLNPD
-63 AVEPSCNLTMDVDR
+63 ATEPTCNMFVDVDA

-94 SSPPNAQAIRQSLE
+94 SSPPDADALRQSLQ
-108 SNLALCEQRHV
+108 SNVALCEQRHLMY
-119 QFAENQKHATPA
+119 AENQKHATWA
-131 LGVFKDI
+131 LGAYKSF
-138 EQGLADFLLSN
+138 EQGLAGFLLDN
-149 IDLTKFLF
+149 IELTKYLF
-157 IGMFA
+157 IAMFA
-162 LAAAVSALD
+162 MAAAISALD

-179 PRNRAEWRL
+179 SRNRSEWRL
-188 SQGAQF
+188 SQGVQF
-194 VVNGLML
+194 IVNGLMV
-201 LSLNSYLGNLER
+201 LSLNAYLGRLSTSPGTEN
-213 TPDSGSAMT
+213 TMI
-222 LQYAWVMVFGLF
+222 LQYAWAGVFGMF
-234 MVINAVR
+234 MVINAIR
-241 FVVVPERI
+241 FFHIPERM
-249 KSGSM
+249 KPGS
-254 DLASGLVVPLYC
+254 LSLSSSLVIPLYC
-266 TMGLIAM
+266 MMGLIAM

-280 GYSSGLAIYFG
+280 GYTSGLAIYFG
-291 MMSNLSSMFI
+291 MMANLSSMFI

-320 LLLGLIKPFN
+320 LLLNIVKPFN
-330 LPAPLLASVIIFAT
+330 LPAPMLASVIIFAT

-366 DELRRAG
+366 DELRKAG

-400 VVAALNKEVTTS
+400 VIAALNKEVTTS
-412 EMYGWGFWVFIMS
+412 EMYGWGFWVFILS

-448 LRESLRATK
+448 FRLALK
-457 PLIPYVAVAAAV
+457 QLLPLVPYALTAAAV
-469 ILAIWVILGLKFNEY
+469 IFAIWVVLGLKFNEY
-484 SAPLILPLVML
+484 SAPMILPLVML
-495 AIVMLDSSK
+495 ALVVLDSGKESK
-504 TQDDAPAASR
+504 ELSVSR
-514 VQEFFVRS
+514 MQTFFERS
-522 SSAASDSAVHI
+522 SNAASDSAVHI

-555 VHFLFPESL
+555 VHAIFPETL
-564 TSPWV
+564 TSPWI
-569 AMLVI
+569 AMMVI
-574 VVMLTFIG
+574 VVMLTLIG

-601 AIQIGIDP
+601 AIQIGVDP

-641 ETEVVAAER
+641 ETEVLAAER
-650 TGTFWHRYERLL
+650 TGTFWHRYQRLL

-667 MLPTLLLVAFVPML
+667 MIPSLLLVAFVPML

>member
-1 MNWRAMTATGV
+1 MITRVLSSARTV
-12 RTLYPVHRLHGVVLL
+12 STLYPVHRLHGVVLL
-27 LLLLATLLLGM
+27 MLLLFTLLLGM

-48 VGEQVWPNYYLLNPD
+48 VGEQTWPNYYLLDPAAVAPD
-63 AVEPSCNLTMDVDR
+63 CELSMDVEA
-77 EVERRIQ
+77 EVQRRLA
-84 AYKPDPDDLF
+84 AYQPDPNDLF
-94 SSPPNAQAIRQSLE
+94 STPPNPEALRQSLQR
-108 SNLALCEQRHV
+108 NLAMCEQKF
-119 QFAENQKHATPA
+119 QIYENNQKHATPA
-131 LGVFKDI
+131 LAVFKAV
-138 EQGLADFLLSN
+138 EQGFARFLLDN
-149 IDLTKFLF
+149 IDLMKFLF
-157 IGMFA
+157 MGMFA
-162 LAAAVSALD
+162 MAAAISALD
-171 ADHIALRL
+171 ADHISLRL
-179 PRNRAEWRL
+179 PHNRSEWRL
-188 SQGAQF
+188 NQGVQF
-194 VVNGLML
+194 AVNGLMV
-201 LSLNSYLGNLER
+201 LSLQSYVGKLAVA
-213 TPDSGSAMT
+213 PDSDDLILM
-222 LQYAWVMVFGLF
+222 QNAWSLVFGLF
-234 MVINAVR
+234 MLINVIR
-241 FVVVPERI
+241 FLWIPERI
-249 KSGSM
+249 KPGS
-254 DLASGLVVPLYC
+254 LNASSPLVVPLYC

-280 GYSSGLAIYFG
+280 GYNSGLAIYFG

-301 NIGLYVLVGMMLKQ
+301 NIGLYVLVGMALKQ

-320 LLLGLIKPFN
+320 LLINVIKPFQ
-330 LPAPLLASVIIFAT
+330 LPAPMLASVMIFAT

-412 EMYGWGFWVFIMS
+412 EMYGWGIWVFLMS
-425 ASLFS
+425 ATLFS

-442 RPAPGA
+442 RPVPGA
-448 LRESLRATK
+448 FREAVAQLK
-457 PLIPYVAVAAAV
+457 PLIPYGLVAGGVIFAV
-469 ILAIWVILGLKFNEY
+469 WLILGLGFNEY
-484 SAPLILPLVML
+484 SAPMILPLVML
-495 AIVMLDSSK
+495 ALVFLDAGKDNRDEGVSRSK
-504 TQDDAPAASR
+504 AFWT
-514 VQEFFVRS
+514 RS
-522 SSAASDSAVHI
+522 TSAASDSAVHI

-555 VHFLFPESL
+555 MHVVFPETL
-564 TSPWV
+564 DSPWL
-569 AMLVI
+569 AMLV
-574 VVMLTFIG
+574 VVFMLTFIG

-589 AVILVSATIAQP
+589 AVILVSATIAQA
-601 AIQIGIDP
+601 AISMGIDP

-641 ETEVVAAER
+641 ETEVLAADR
-650 TGTFWHRYERLL
+650 TGSFWQRYERLL
-662 LPLAV
+662 LPLVV
-667 MLPTLLLVAFVPML
+667 MATTLLLVAFVPML

>member
-1 MNWRAMTATGV
+1 MNWRAMTAPAA
-12 RTLYPVHRLHGVVLL
+12 RTLFPVHRLHGVVLL
-27 LLLLATLLLGM
+27 LLLLFTLLLGM

-48 VGEQVWPNYYLLNPD
+48 VGEQTWPNYYLLNPD
-63 AVEPSCNLTMDVDR
+63 ATEPSCQLEMDVDA
-77 EVERRIQ
+77 EVQKRLD

-94 SSPPNAQAIRQSLE
+94 SSPPNPDAIRTSLE
-108 SNLALCEQRHV
+108 RNLDMCEQEYALYE
-119 QFAENQKHATPA
+119 QNLKHATPA
-131 LGVFKDI
+131 LGLFKTV
-138 EQGLADFLLSN
+138 EQGLAGFLLDN
-149 IDLTKFLF
+149 IELTKYLF
-157 IGMFA
+157 IAMFA
-162 LAAAVSALD
+162 MAAAIAALD

-188 SQGAQF
+188 SQGAQL
-194 VVNGLML
+194 VVNGLMVM
-201 LSLNSYLGNLER
+201 SLNDYLGKLASS
-213 TPDSGSAMT
+213 PGSEGTVA
-222 LQYAWVMVFGLF
+222 LQNAWSWVFALF
-234 MVINAVR
+234 MLINAVR
-241 FVVVPERI
+241 LVNIPDHLRR
-249 KSGSM
+249 GS
-254 DLASGLVVPLYC
+254 LALSSGLVVPLYC
-266 TMGLIAM
+266 AMGLIAM

-280 GYSSGLAIYFG
+280 GYASGLAIYFG

-301 NIGLYVLVGMMLKQ
+301 NIGLYVLVGMVLKQ
-315 TRVPE
+315 TRLPE
-320 LLLGLIKPFN
+320 LLLNTIKPFN
-330 LPAPLLASVIIFAT
+330 LPAPMLASVIIFAT

-400 VVAALNKEVTTS
+400 VIAALNKEVTTT

-425 ASLFS
+425 ATLFS
-430 FIVCKTEGNWKP
+430 LIVCKTQGNWKP

-448 LRESLRATK
+448 FSAALRQVR
-457 PLIPYVAVAAAV
+457 PLLPYVAVGA
-469 ILAIWVILGLKFNEY
+469 LVILGVWGLLGLSFNEY

-495 AIVMLDSSK
+495 ALVLLDAGK
-504 TQDDAPAASR
+504 DNRAEDESR
-514 VQEFFVRS
+514 LQAFWNRS
-522 SSAASDSAVHI
+522 TVAASDSAVHI

-539 IGFSICLGG
+539 IGFSVCLGG

-555 VHFLFPESL
+555 VHALFPEDL

-574 VVMLTFIG
+574 VVMLTLIG

-589 AVILVSATIAQP
+589 AVILVSATVAQP
-601 AIQIGIDP
+601 AIQLGIDP

-641 ETEVVAAER
+641 ETEVLACER
-650 TGTFWHRYERLL
+650 TGSFWHRYERLL

-667 MLPTLLLVAFVPML
+667 MGPTLLLVAFVPML
-681 FYAL
+681 YYAL

>member
-27 LLLLATLLLGM
+27 ALLLATLLLGM

-63 AVEPSCNLTMDVDR
+63 ATEPTCNLFMDIDT
-77 EVERRIQ
+77 EVERRVQ

-94 SSPPNAQAIRQSLE
+94 SSPPNPEAIRQSLQR
-108 SNLALCEQRHV
+108 NLELCEQRHL
-119 QFAENQKHATPA
+119 QFAENQKHATWA
-131 LGVFKDI
+131 LGVYKTV
-138 EQGLADFLLSN
+138 EQGLADFLLDN

-162 LAAAVSALD
+162 LAAAIAALD

-179 PRNRAEWRL
+179 PRNRAEWRF
-188 SQGAQF
+188 SQAVQF
-194 VVNGLML
+194 TVNGLMI
-201 LSLNSYLGNLER
+201 LSLNAYTGRLAQSPGAD
-213 TPDSGSAMT
+213 TTMV
-222 LQYAWVMVFGLF
+222 LQYAWGGVFGVF
-234 MVINAVR
+234 MIINAVR
-241 FVVVPERI
+241 FVYVPERMRA
-249 KSGSM
+249 GS
-254 DLASGLVVPLYC
+254 LALSSGLVVPLYC

-280 GYSSGLAIYFG
+280 GYASGLAIYFG

-320 LLLGLIKPFN
+320 LLLNLVKPFN

-400 VVAALNKEVTTS
+400 VVAALNKEVTTT

-425 ASLFS
+425 ATLFS
-430 FIVCKTEGNWKP
+430 IIVCKTEGNWKP
-442 RPAPGA
+442 RPAPSA
-448 LRESLRATK
+448 FRAAVLELR
-457 PLIPYVAVAAAV
+457 PLLPYVLTAASV
-469 ILAIWVILGLKFNEY
+469 ILAIWAILGLQFNEY

-495 AIVMLDSSK
+495 ALVAM
-504 TQDDAPAASR
+504 DAGRNSR
-514 VQEFFVRS
+514 DAGQSRTGAFFARS
-522 SSAASDSAVHI
+522 TAAASDSAVHI

-555 VHFLFPESL
+555 VHALFPEDL
-564 TSPWV
+564 TSPWI

-574 VVMLTFIG
+574 VVMLTVIG

-601 AIQIGIDP
+601 ALQIGIDP

-641 ETEVVAAER
+641 ETEVLAAER
-650 TGTFWHRYERLL
+650 TGSFWHRYERLL

-667 MLPTLLLVAFVPML
+667 MIPTLLLVAFVPMF
-681 FYAL
+681 FYVW

>member
-1 MNWRAMTATGV
+1 MNWRALTAPATK
-12 RTLYPVHRLHGVVLL
+12 TLYPVHRLHGGLL
-27 LLLLATLLLGM
+27 LLLLLLTLLLGM

-48 VGEQVWPNYYLLNPD
+48 VGEQTWPNYYLLNPD
-63 AVEPSCNLTMDVDR
+63 AKEPSCELEMDVEA
-77 EVERRIQ
+77 EVARRIA

-94 SSPPNAQAIRQSLE
+94 SSPPDPQALRQSLQR
-108 SNLALCEQRHV
+108 NLALCQQAHAAYEQNM
-119 QFAENQKHATPA
+119 AHATTA
-131 LGVFKDI
+131 LALFKAV
-138 EQGLADFLLSN
+138 EQGLATFLLDN
-149 IDLTKFLF
+149 IELTKYLF
-157 IGMFA
+157 IAMFA
-162 LAAAVSALD
+162 MAAAIAALD
-171 ADHIALRL
+171 TDHIALRL

-188 SQGAQF
+188 SQVAQF
-194 VVNGLML
+194 VVNGLMV
-201 LSLNSYLGNLER
+201 LSLYAYLGKLAAS
-213 TPDSGSAMT
+213 PGSRGTMD
-222 LQYAWVMVFGLF
+222 LQYAWALVFGLF
-234 MVINAVR
+234 MVINVVR
-241 FVVVPERI
+241 FVQVPERMRPGRL
-249 KSGSM
+249 SLS
-254 DLASGLVVPLYC
+254 SGLVVPLYC
-266 TMGLIAM
+266 AMGLIAM
-273 SYFFFVD
+273 GYFFLVD
-280 GYSSGLAIYFG
+280 GYASGLAIYFG

-301 NIGLYVLVGMMLKQ
+301 NIGLYVLVGMVLKQ
-315 TRVPE
+315 TRLPE
-320 LLLGLIKPFN
+320 LLLNVIKPYQ
-330 LPAPLLASVIIFAT
+330 LPAPMLASVIIFAT

-400 VVAALNKEVTTS
+400 VVAALNKEVTTT
-412 EMYGWGFWVFIMS
+412 EMYGWGVWVFLMS
-425 ASLFS
+425 ATLFS
-430 FIVCKTEGNWKP
+430 VVVCKTEGNWRP

-448 LRESLRATK
+448 VRASLAQLR
-457 PLIPYVAVAAAV
+457 PLLPYAAVAALV
-469 ILAIWVILGLKFNEY
+469 ILAIWLLLGLRFNEY

-495 AIVMLDSSK
+495 ALVFLDSD
-504 TQDDAPAASR
+504 QDRREQGQGRLQAFWR
-514 VQEFFVRS
+514 RS
-522 SSAASDSAVHI
+522 SAAASDSAVHI

-555 VHFLFPESL
+555 VHALFPEHL
-564 TSPWV
+564 DSPWL

-574 VVMLTFIG
+574 VVMLTVIG

-601 AIQIGIDP
+601 AIRMGIDP

-641 ETEVVAAER
+641 ETEVLAAER
-650 TGTFWHRYERLL
+650 TGSFWHRYERLL

-667 MLPTLLLVAFVPML
+667 MGPTLLLVAFVPML

>member
-1 MNWRAMTATGV
+1 MNWRAMTATGA
-12 RTLYPVHRLHGVVLL
+12 RTLYPVHRIHGVILL
-27 LLLLATLLLGM
+27 LLLLSTLLLGM

-63 AVEPSCNLTMDVDR
+63 ATEPTCNMFMDVDA

-94 SSPPNAQAIRQSLE
+94 SSPPNPEALRQSLE
-108 SNLALCEQRHV
+108 SNLALCEQRHLMY
-119 QFAENQKHATPA
+119 AENQKNATWA
-131 LGVFKDI
+131 LGVYKSV
-138 EQGLADFLLSN
+138 EQGLASFLLDN
-149 IDLTKFLF
+149 IELTKYLF
-157 IGMFA
+157 IAMFA
-162 LAAAVSALD
+162 MAAAISALD

-179 PRNRAEWRL
+179 SRNRAEWRL
-188 SQGAQF
+188 SQGVQF
-194 VVNGLML
+194 IVNGLMV
-201 LSLNSYLGNLER
+201 LSLNAYLGRLSTSPGTES
-213 TPDSGSAMT
+213 TMI
-222 LQYAWVMVFGLF
+222 LQYAWAGVFGLF
-234 MVINAVR
+234 MVINAIR
-241 FVVVPERI
+241 FFHIPERM
-249 KSGSM
+249 KPGS
-254 DLASGLVVPLYC
+254 LSLSSSLVIPLYC
-266 TMGLIAM
+266 MMGLIAM

-280 GYSSGLAIYFG
+280 GYTSGLAIYFG
-291 MMSNLSSMFI
+291 MMANLSSMFI

-320 LLLGLIKPFN
+320 LLLNIVKPFN
-330 LPAPLLASVIIFAT
+330 LPAPMLASVIIFAT

-366 DELRRAG
+366 DELRKAG

-400 VVAALNKEVTTS
+400 VIAALNKEVTTS
-412 EMYGWGFWVFIMS
+412 EMYGWGFWVFILS

-442 RPAPGA
+442 KPAPGA
-448 LRESLRATK
+448 FRLALK
-457 PLIPYVAVAAAV
+457 QLLPLVPYALTAAAV
-469 ILAIWVILGLKFNEY
+469 IFAIWVVLGLKFNEY
-484 SAPLILPLVML
+484 SAPMILPLVML
-495 AIVMLDSSK
+495 ALVVLDSGRESK
-504 TQDDAPAASR
+504 ELSVSR
-514 VQEFFVRS
+514 MQTFFERS
-522 SSAASDSAVHI
+522 TNAASDSAVHI

-555 VHFLFPESL
+555 VHAVFPETL
-564 TSPWV
+564 TSPWI
-569 AMLVI
+569 AMMVI
-574 VVMLTFIG
+574 VVMLTLIG

-601 AIQIGIDP
+601 AIQIGVDP

-641 ETEVVAAER
+641 ETEVLAAER
-650 TGTFWHRYERLL
+650 TGTFWHRYQRLL
-662 LPLAV
+662 LPLLV
-667 MLPTLLLVAFVPML
+667 MIPSLLLVAFVPML

>member
-1 MNWRAMTATGV
+1 MNWRAMTAPAA

-27 LLLLATLLLGM
+27 LLLLFTLLLGM

-48 VGEQVWPNYYLLNPD
+48 VGEQTWPNYYLLNPD
-63 AVEPSCNLTMDVDR
+63 ATEPSCRLEMDVDA
-77 EVERRIQ
+77 EVQKRIA

-94 SSPPNAQAIRQSLE
+94 SSPPNPDAIRQSLTR
-108 SNLALCEQRHV
+108 NLELCQQEYALYEQNL
-119 QFAENQKHATPA
+119 EHATPA
-131 LGVFKDI
+131 LGVFKTV
-138 EQGLADFLLSN
+138 EQGLAKFLLDN
-149 IDLTKFLF
+149 IELTKYLF
-157 IGMFA
+157 IAMFA
-162 LAAAVSALD
+162 MAAAIAALD

-188 SQGAQF
+188 SQGVQF
-194 VVNGLML
+194 VVNGLMVA
-201 LSLNSYLGNLER
+201 SLYSYLGKLANS
-213 TPDSGSAMT
+213 PGSVGAAS
-222 LQYAWVMVFGLF
+222 LQYAWSGVFGLF
-234 MVINAVR
+234 MVINLIRLVQ
-241 FVVVPERI
+241 VPERMRAGRLNL
-249 KSGSM
+249 S
-254 DLASGLVVPLYC
+254 SGLVMPLYC
-266 TMGLIAM
+266 VMGLIAM
-273 SYFFFVD
+273 SYFLFVD
-280 GYSSGLAIYFG
+280 GYASGLAIYFG
-291 MMSNLSSMFI
+291 MMTNLSSMFI
-301 NIGLYVLVGMMLKQ
+301 NIGLYVLVGMVLKQ
-315 TRVPE
+315 TRLPE
-320 LLLGLIKPFN
+320 LLLNVIKPFN

-400 VVAALNKEVTTS
+400 VVAALNKEVTTT

-430 FIVCKTEGNWKP
+430 LIVCKTQGNWKP

-448 LRESLRATK
+448 LRAALVQMK
-457 PLIPYVAVAAAV
+457 PLVPYVAVGALV
-469 ILAIWVILGLKFNEY
+469 ILSIWLILGLRFNEY
-484 SAPLILPLVML
+484 SAPMILPLVML
-495 AIVMLDSSK
+495 ALVLLDAGK
-504 TQDDAPAASR
+504 DSR
-514 VQEFFVRS
+514 GEDESRLQAFWNRS
-522 SSAASDSAVHI
+522 AVAASDSAVHI

-548 ILERSDI
+548 ILERSDL
-555 VHFLFPESL
+555 VHVLFPEDL
-564 TSPWV
+564 ASPWL

-601 AIQIGIDP
+601 AIQLGIDP

-641 ETEVVAAER
+641 ETEVLACER
-650 TGTFWHRYERLL
+650 TGSFWHRYERLL

-667 MLPTLLLVAFVPML
+667 MGPTLLVTAFVPML

>member
-1 MNWRAMTATGV
+1 MTAPAA

-27 LLLLATLLLGM
+27 LLLLFTLLLGM

-48 VGEQVWPNYYLLNPD
+48 VGEQTWPNYYLLNPD
-63 AVEPSCNLTMDVDR
+63 ATEPSCRLEMDVDA
-77 EVERRIQ
+77 EVQKRIA

-94 SSPPNAQAIRQSLE
+94 SSPPNPDAIRQSLTR
-108 SNLALCEQRHV
+108 NLELCQQEYALYEQNL
-119 QFAENQKHATPA
+119 EHATPA
-131 LGVFKDI
+131 LGMFKTV
-138 EQGLADFLLSN
+138 EQGLAKFLLDN
-149 IDLTKFLF
+149 IELTKYLF
-157 IGMFA
+157 IAMFA
-162 LAAAVSALD
+162 MAAAIAALD

-188 SQGAQF
+188 SQGVQF
-194 VVNGLML
+194 VVNGLMVA
-201 LSLNSYLGNLER
+201 SLYSYLGKLASS
-213 TPDSGSAMT
+213 PGSEGAAS
-222 LQYAWVMVFGLF
+222 LQYAWSGVFGLF
-234 MVINAVR
+234 MVINLIRLVQ
-241 FVVVPERI
+241 VPERMRAGRLNL
-249 KSGSM
+249 S
-254 DLASGLVVPLYC
+254 SGLVMPLYC
-266 TMGLIAM
+266 VMGLIAM
-273 SYFFFVD
+273 SYFLFVD
-280 GYSSGLAIYFG
+280 GYASGLAIYFG
-291 MMSNLSSMFI
+291 MMTNLSSMFI
-301 NIGLYVLVGMMLKQ
+301 NIGLYVLVGMVLKQ
-315 TRVPE
+315 TRLPE
-320 LLLGLIKPFN
+320 LLLNVIKPFN

-400 VVAALNKEVTTS
+400 VVAALNKEVTTT

-430 FIVCKTEGNWKP
+430 LIVCKTQGNWKP

-448 LRESLRATK
+448 LRAALVQMK
-457 PLIPYVAVAAAV
+457 PLVPYVAVGALV
-469 ILAIWVILGLKFNEY
+469 ILSIWLILGLRFNEY
-484 SAPLILPLVML
+484 SAPMILPLVML
-495 AIVMLDSSK
+495 ALVLLDAGK
-504 TQDDAPAASR
+504 DSR
-514 VQEFFVRS
+514 GEDESRLQAFWNRS
-522 SSAASDSAVHI
+522 AVAASDSAVHI

-548 ILERSDI
+548 ILERSDL
-555 VHFLFPESL
+555 VHVLFPEDL
-564 TSPWV
+564 ASPWL

-601 AIQIGIDP
+601 AIQLGIDP

-641 ETEVVAAER
+641 ETEVLACER
-650 TGTFWHRYERLL
+650 TGSFWHRYERLL

-667 MLPTLLLVAFVPML
+667 MGPTLLVTAFVPML

>member
-1 MNWRAMTATGV
+1 M
-12 RTLYPVHRLHGVVLL
+12 LL
-27 LLLLATLLLGM
+27 STLLLGM
-38 GNSLHSRLLW
+38 GNSLHSRMLW
-48 VGEQVWPNYYLLNPD
+48 IGEQVWPNYYLLNPD
-63 AVEPSCNLTMDVDR
+63 ATEPTCNMFVDVDA

-94 SSPPNAQAIRQSLE
+94 SSPPDADALRQSLQ
-108 SNLALCEQRHV
+108 SNVALCEQRHLM
-119 QFAENQKHATPA
+119 FAENQKHATWA
-131 LGVFKDI
+131 LGVYKSF
-138 EQGLADFLLSN
+138 EQGLAGFLLDN
-149 IDLTKFLF
+149 IELTKYLF
-157 IGMFA
+157 IAMFA
-162 LAAAVSALD
+162 MAAAISALD

-179 PRNRAEWRL
+179 SRNRSEWRL
-188 SQGAQF
+188 SQGVQF
-194 VVNGLML
+194 IVNGLMV
-201 LSLNSYLGNLER
+201 LSLNAYLGRLSTSPGTES
-213 TPDSGSAMT
+213 TMI
-222 LQYAWVMVFGLF
+222 LQYAWAGVFGMF
-234 MVINAVR
+234 MVINAIR
-241 FVVVPERI
+241 FFHIPERM
-249 KSGSM
+249 KPGS
-254 DLASGLVVPLYC
+254 LSLSSSLVIPLYC
-266 TMGLIAM
+266 MMGLIAM

-280 GYSSGLAIYFG
+280 GYTSGLAIYFG
-291 MMSNLSSMFI
+291 MMANLSSMFI

-320 LLLGLIKPFN
+320 LLLNIVKPFN
-330 LPAPLLASVIIFAT
+330 LPAPMLASVIIFAT

-366 DELRRAG
+366 DELRKAG

-400 VVAALNKEVTTS
+400 VIAALNKEVTTS
-412 EMYGWGFWVFIMS
+412 EMYGWGFWVFILS

-442 RPAPGA
+442 KPAPGA
-448 LRESLRATK
+448 FRLALK
-457 PLIPYVAVAAAV
+457 QLLPLVPYALTAAAV
-469 ILAIWVILGLKFNEY
+469 IFAIWVVLGLKFNEY
-484 SAPLILPLVML
+484 SAPMILPLVML
-495 AIVMLDSSK
+495 ALVVLDSGKESK
-504 TQDDAPAASR
+504 ELSVSR
-514 VQEFFVRS
+514 MQTFFERS
-522 SSAASDSAVHI
+522 SNAASDSAVHI

-555 VHFLFPESL
+555 VHAIFPETL
-564 TSPWV
+564 TSPWI
-569 AMLVI
+569 AMMVI
-574 VVMLTFIG
+574 VVMLTLIG

-601 AIQIGIDP
+601 AIQIGVDP

-641 ETEVVAAER
+641 ETEVLAAER
-650 TGTFWHRYERLL
+650 TGTFWHRYQRLL

-667 MLPTLLLVAFVPML
+667 MIPSLLLVAFVPML

>member
-1 MNWRAMTATGV
+1 
-12 RTLYPVHRLHGVVLL
+12 
-27 LLLLATLLLGM
+27 
-38 GNSLHSRLLW
+38 
-48 VGEQVWPNYYLLNPD
+48 
-63 AVEPSCNLTMDVDR
+63 
-77 EVERRIQ
+77 
-84 AYKPDPDDLF
+84 
-94 SSPPNAQAIRQSLE
+94 
-108 SNLALCEQRHV
+108 
-119 QFAENQKHATPA
+119 
-131 LGVFKDI
+131 
-138 EQGLADFLLSN
+138 
-149 IDLTKFLF
+149 
-157 IGMFA
+157 
-162 LAAAVSALD
+162 
-171 ADHIALRL
+171 
-179 PRNRAEWRL
+179 RAEWRF
-188 SQGAQF
+188 SQGSQF
-194 VVNGLML
+194 VVNGLMVA
-201 LSLNSYLGNLER
+201 SLFAYLGRLE
-213 TPDSGSAMT
+213 TSPGSADTAT
-222 LQYAWVMVFGLF
+222 LQLAWAYVFGLF
-234 MVINAVR
+234 MVINAIR
-241 FVVVPERI
+241 FVAIPERM
-249 KSGSM
+249 KPGN
-254 DLASGLVVPLYC
+254 LAPSSGLVLPLYC
-266 TMGLIAM
+266 VMGTIAM
-273 SYFFFVD
+273 TYFYFVD

-291 MMSNLSSMFI
+291 MMTNLSSMFI

-315 TRVPE
+315 TKVPE

-400 VVAALNKEVTTS
+400 VIAALNKEVTTT
-412 EMYGWGFWVFIMS
+412 EMYGWGFWVFMMS
-425 ASLFS
+425 ATLFS
-430 FIVCKTEGNWKP
+430 FVVCKTQGNWRP

-448 LRESLRATK
+448 FAASMRGLK
-457 PLIPYVAVAAAV
+457 PLVPYALVAAAV
-469 ILAIWVILGLKFNEY
+469 IVAIWIVLGLEFNEY
-484 SAPLILPLVML
+484 SAPMILPLVML
-495 AIVMLDSSK
+495 GLVMLDSG
-504 TQDDAPAASR
+504 ASR
-514 VQEFFVRS
+514 SEEGSRLQAFFNRS
-522 SSAASDSAVHI
+522 SAAASDSAVHI

-555 VHFLFPESL
+555 VHALFPEDL

-574 VVMLTFIG
+574 VVMLTLIG

-641 ETEVVAAER
+641 ETEVLAAER
-650 TGTFWHRYERLL
+650 TGSFWHRYERLL
-662 LPLAV
+662 LPLVV
-667 MLPTLLLVAFVPML
+667 MVPTLLLVAFIPML